1 MKFKKKLWALMICL
15 SLVLSPIAASAT
27 ENEPADP
34 QDTIRTS
41 AMTAEE
47 DAESASSTVEAAPE
61 DESSGQEEV
70 ISDDGSQTDPSDSAE
85 DSEEDHTD
93 DGENTGSDE
102 ADLENDGA
110 EEADL
115 EYSDA
120 EEVDLPEA
128 ELDQENASDEE
139 NTDDYSE
146 SSDAYDTAE
155 GSYEYSDPS
164 LESDQNTEE
173 TPVEEIVGEVST
185 VGLTAEMAATAV
197 APTTVWVEAT
207 EENGLPVKI
216 DGFKV
221 VTSGRWPRTI
231 FQLYLPGNVDLSKCF
246 LSWDGGSQ
254 VTLNNVVYESGTC
267 LLPTPSTVPYTS
279 NNGTAYAFNSGN
291 STLATFYII
300 VYQGSPNVEQ
310 VFIDIDETQGTIAA
324 MDSDED
330 HETICKGRICIN
342 GTWYGMPQIKGR
354 GNYTWWKSDDKRPY
368 NVTLD
373 SKIKFGL
380 DTPKTSKWSFLAEIA
395 DHSLLCNR
403 SGFDLAHDIG
413 VGQDTTSADVWM
425 NGEYQGCY
433 TVTPKYDSFVPDYGF
448 LIEEDNYLEPE
459 GGNPQFTLDGL
470 KESSG
475 WESCYNR
482 ITVKEMGDGLISS
495 AGSESAAAEEI
506 RVWLQDAWD
515 AIRSDSGYNSK
526 NKYYTD
532 YIDIESFAK
541 MYLMHEYVK
550 SYDVCAGSLLFHR
563 DGNSDSDKLI
573 AGPLWDLDN
582 AMGSTYQNGSL
593 GPADDRSNGDRRSG
607 QGDFIKNIKEYKT
620 SLYKTLGK
628 HEDFMAEVTLQY
640 NRHKSSFDSLPDDV
654 GGMISSID
662 ASAKM
667 NHFKVNEISSYNIHK
682 YGSNTNLGSGEYYQ
696 SFLATNDSKT
706 DWPNYAANLKTYVT
720 ARTKWFANNYYDP
733 DYVDPATCDHEYAPT
748 VIKEASCTG
757 TGIISY
763 ICPKC
768 KYHYEEETPQLQHD
782 YQNGVCTMCGQTLIN
797 VTISCPEGASVT
809 VLETQ
814 DPEGPSEENA
824 EIVHPRDSDT
834 GWIDCSGDGQVNFI
848 VNVKPGYELAGVTAE
863 PTGSYKNLKLPA
875 DTGIENGYRLTKV
888 KADLTINVSVTRT
901 ESIILRSANV
911 EFEGKL
917 QLVFKLNLPDSV
929 KNDTSAYLRFEKSG
943 TIVDIPV
950 SEGTPSGSDT
960 VFELPIMIPEFG
972 DDVTVTVCNG
982 EGNNYSVISESGE
995 DYTEGCTYSVEEYA
1009 QNKQEDYSTDEM
1021 HDLAVALEDYGKVTQ
1036 LYFEYGDYEG
1046 LDAGP
1051 RVPAVT
1057 DEELADF
1064 EASIDGSLPDGVQ
1077 KATIAVAFNAD
1088 NTLRITYYLDQGKTA
1103 SDYVFKLDET
1113 TVTPKE
1119 RTANSYCVDLENI
1132 AAPNLDV
1139 PHTFT
1144 ISDSSGS
1151 YTVECSA
1158 LTYAWMIKDHSD
1170 VNVQNLGKALYL
1182 YSKAANEFFEH

>member
-15 SLVLSPIAASAT
+15 SLVLSPMAASAT
-27 ENEPADP
+27 ANEPADP

-70 ISDDGSQTDPSDSAE
+70 IPDDSSQSDPAESEEPENAE
-85 DSEEDHTD
+85 DQNS
-93 DGENTGSDE
+93 GSDE
-102 ADLENDGA
+102 TDLENSDT

-115 EYSDA
+115 EYSDV
-120 EEVDLPEA
+120 EEADLPE
-128 ELDQENASDEE
+128 SDPEEE
-139 NTDDYSE
+139 NVSGEGVTDDYSE
-146 SSDAYDTAE
+146 SSDSYDTAN

-164 LESDQNTEE
+164 LESGQNTEE
-173 TPVEEIVGEVST
+173 TPVEEIVGEVAT

-267 LLPTPSTVPYTS
+267 LLPSPSTVPYTS
-279 NNGTAYAFNSGN
+279 NNGTAYAFKSGN

-342 GTWYGMPQIKGR
+342 GTWYDMPQIKGR
-354 GNYTWWKSDDKRPY
+354 GNYTWWNSDDKRPY
-368 NVTLD
+368 NVSLGK
-373 SKIKFGL
+373 KITFGL
-380 DTPKTSKWSFLAEIA
+380 DTPSTKKWSFLAEIS

-403 SGFDLAHDIG
+403 SGYELAHEIG

-448 LIEEDNYLEPE
+448 LIEEDNYKEPE
-459 GGNPQFTLDGL
+459 GGDPQFTLEGL
-470 KESSG
+470 NEASG
-475 WESCYNR
+475 WSSCYNR
-482 ITVKEMGDGLISS
+482 ITVKEMGDGLVSS
-495 AGSESAAAEEI
+495 AGSEADAAEEI

-515 AIRSDSGYNSK
+515 AIRSDSGYNDK
-526 NKYYTD
+526 GKYYTD

-550 SYDVCAGSLLFHR
+550 SYDVCAGSQLFHR
-563 DGNSDSDKLI
+563 NGNSDSDKLI
-573 AGPLWDLDN
+573 AGPIWDLDN
-582 AMGSTYQNGSL
+582 ALGSTYQNSSL
-593 GPADDRSNGDRRSG
+593 GAADNRRNGDRRSG
-607 QGDFIKNIKEYKT
+607 EGNFIENVNEYKT
-620 SLYKTLGK
+620 SIYKTLRK
-628 HEDFMAEVTLQY
+628 HEDFLAEVTLQY
-640 NRHKSSFDSLPDDV
+640 NRHKSSFDNMPGAV
-654 GGMISSID
+654 QEKID
-662 ASAKM
+662 AISDSAKM
-667 NHFKVNEISSYNIHK
+667 NHFKVKDLQGNTVNIHH
-682 YGSNTNLGSGEYYQ
+682 YDNNTTLGSGEYTQ
-696 SFLATNDSKT
+696 NFLATTNSST
-706 DWPNYAANLKTYVT
+706 DWPNYAANLKTFVT
-720 ARTKWFANNYYDP
+720 ARSKWFANHYYDP
-733 DYVDPATCDHEYAPT
+733 DYVDPATCDHQYEPT
-748 VIKEASCTG
+748 VIKQNSCTG

-768 KYHYEEETPQLQHD
+768 KNHYEEETPQLQHD
-782 YQNGVCTMCGQTLIN
+782 YQNGACTRCGQTLIN

-814 DPEGPSEENA
+814 NPEGPSEENA

-848 VNVKPGYELAGVTAE
+848 VNVKPGYELESVTAE
-863 PTGSYKNLKLPA
+863 PSSSYKNFKIVDEA
-875 DTGIENGYRLTKV
+875 AHIYRYTKV
-888 KADLTINVSVTRT
+888 TGDFTISVDVQRT
-901 ESIILRSANV
+901 DNIILRSANV

-917 QLVFKLNLPDSV
+917 QLVFTLNLPDSV
-929 KNDTSAYLRFEKSG
+929 KNDAGAYVRFEKNG
-943 TIVDIPV
+943 TTVDIPV
-950 SEGTPSGSDT
+950 SEGIPSGSDT
-960 VFELPIMIPEFG
+960 VFELPIKIPEFG

-1057 DEELADF
+1057 DEELAYF
-1064 EASIDGSLPDGVQ
+1064 TPTVSGSLPDGVQ
-1077 KATIAVAFNAD
+1077 RATVAVAFNAD
-1088 NTLRITYYLDQGKTA
+1088 NTLRITYYLDQDKTA
-1103 SDYVFKLDET
+1103 ADYEFKLDGT

-1139 PHTFT
+1139 PHTFSIT
-1144 ISDSSGS
+1144 GGGGTYSI
-1151 YTVECSA
+1151 YCSA
-1158 LTYAWMIKDHSD
+1158 LTYALLIKDHSD

-1182 YSKAANEFFEH
+1182 YNKAANDFFRTDD